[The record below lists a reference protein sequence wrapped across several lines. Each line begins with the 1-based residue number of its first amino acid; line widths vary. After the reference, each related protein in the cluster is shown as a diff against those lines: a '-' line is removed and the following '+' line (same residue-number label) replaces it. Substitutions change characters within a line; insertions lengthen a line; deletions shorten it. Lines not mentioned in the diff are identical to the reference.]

1 MKFGKKDGMSEVEQ
15 AVGRAA
21 SYEVTIA
28 DQARRSERRAAW
40 VAGTAVV
47 MALILASGYF
57 LVMPLKERT
66 PYLVMADAYT
76 GTATV
81 ARLREGNISGSEA
94 LNRANVAAFLRSRES
109 YDWTLIGTRDWSTV
123 FTMAEPQ
130 VSSAYR
136 ELYSTRNPSGPLA
149 LYGKAQSIRIRILS
163 IQPFGGDAKKGP
175 AGATVRFQRSLFDK
189 ASGTSRFVD
198 NKIATLEYTYK
209 PNLEM
214 SEEDRLLNPLGFRV
228 MAYRV
233 DNDYAT
239 TPGIGDDPVAP
250 VAAPAAPTVATAP
263 VDMPGVDPPPQHAAP
278 PQGADAP

>member
-1 MKFGKKDGMSEVEQ
+1 MKFGKKNATPEVAH
-15 AVGRAA
+15 AVGRAT

-40 VAGTAVV
+40 AAGTAVV
-47 MALILASGYF
+47 MALILAGGYF

-81 ARLREGNISGSEA
+81 ARLHESNISGSDA
-94 LNRANVAAFLRSRES
+94 LNRANVATFLRSRES
-109 YDWTLIGTRDWSTV
+109 YDWTLIGTRDWNTV

-136 ELYSTRNPSGPLA
+136 ALYSTRNPSGPLA
-149 LYGKAQSIRIRILS
+149 LYGKAQSIRIKILS
-163 IQPFGGDAKKGP
+163 IQPFGGDANKGP
-175 AGATVRFQRSLFDK
+175 AGATVRFQRNLFDK
-189 ASGTSRFVD
+189 ASGTSRSLD

-239 TPGIGDDPVAP
+239 TPAVGDDPIAP
-250 VAAPAAPTVATAP
+250 VAAPVAPAAAVPG
-263 VDMPGVDPPPQHAAP
+263 DMPGVELPPHQTAP
-278 PQGADAP
+278 AQGMGTP